1 MGRCQPR
8 GRRILPGYHGTLKFN
23 GAASPPQSVIQLS
36 SPHRSP
42 IRPTATVYRIP
53 TAAAAQALTVSVNS
67 SAIARLGIIIDND
80 NMPHLLVI
88 FKSNE
93 SKVYRYIFEDDLSSG
108 AARRWN
114 ELLNDDDARNATSW
128 GSMLHRALKHG
139 DLETIEV

>member
-1 MGRCQPR
+1 M
-8 GRRILPGYHGTLKFN
+8 T
-23 GAASPPQSVIQLS
+23 
-36 SPHRSP
+36 
-42 IRPTATVYRIP
+42 TATVYSIP
-53 TAAAAQALTVSVNS
+53 TAEAAQALTVSVNS

>member
-1 MGRCQPR
+1 M
-8 GRRILPGYHGTLKFN
+8 
-23 GAASPPQSVIQLS
+23 A
-36 SPHRSP
+36 
-42 IRPTATVYRIP
+42 TATTYSIP
-53 TAAAAQALTVSVNS
+53 TAEAAQYLTVAVNS

-80 NMPHLLVI
+80 DMPHLLVI
-88 FKSNE
+88 FNSNQN
-93 SKVYRYIFEDDLSSG
+93 KVYRYIFEDDLSRG